1 MNSRINIDK
10 AAHRVV
16 DFHLQSMRLFGT
28 FHDGDFIAFYHEERL
43 YSVKDMKTS
52 IVFLVYANSYQD
64 AIRRVK
70 SALKERENND
80 KTDH

>member
-16 DFHLQSMRLFGT
+16 DFHLQSMHLCRT
-28 FHDGDFIAFYHEERL
+28 FHDGDLIAFYHEERL
-43 YSVKDMKTS
+43 YSVKDMKTG
-52 IVFLVYANSYQD
+52 IVSLVYANSYQD

-70 SALKERENND
+70 TAWRERKENA
-80 KTDH
+80 